1 MLIEKSYVS
10 QLVNSLNKANY
21 HYHTL
26 DDPIMADHEYDAML
40 KELKAIETKHPELI
54 RPDSPTQHVGYKVLS
69 KFTAVK
75 HSVPMLS
82 LGNVFSK
89 EELFQFTD
97 RVEKELNTDSVEYAV
112 EVKLDGLAVS
122 IWYIDGVYTRA
133 ATRGD
138 GETGEDV
145 TENVRTIH
153 NVPKL
158 LTCRPTVPKLLEVR
172 GEVLMPK
179 AGFEKLNREQEAKGE
194 KLFANPRNAAAGS
207 LRQLDSAVTA
217 SRPLGFYPYGI
228 AQIESDEEVTILD
241 IYHGLGSLS
250 MMGFDVPEH
259 RWLDTS
265 PEEIWNTIEQIE
277 RIRPDLPYEIDG
289 VVIKVNLIRDQ
300 LKLGFL
306 SREPRWAMA
315 YKFPAIEA
323 ITTIKS
329 VVWQVG
335 RTGVLTPVAR
345 LTPVNVGGVM
355 VSNVT
360 LNNIQEIQRLDLRVS
375 DTISI
380 YRAGDVIPKVGKNLA
395 CRGDYNPPLI
405 TLPKVCPSCG
415 YDVVVPEGEVLA
427 RCINTYTCPAQ
438 LVEAVRHFVSRDAMD
453 IDGFGDQLAEVLVN
467 AKIIEDVSDV
477 FILENNKEMI
487 MNLDKMGETSVNK
500 LLQAIDYS
508 KAVTLDRLIYAI
520 GIRGVGKSTS
530 KMLAKHF
537 GNISALMNADIT
549 ELTALPD
556 IGPTVG
562 TSIYRSF
569 RSGYLD
575 RIVSKLFEN
584 GLYIKVDASLNIPLA
599 GSNWVITGT
608 FEEFNRDTIIDRLER
623 LGAIVSGSVSSRT
636 THLLAGENAGSK
648 LAKAAELGVEIVN
661 EKEVIDLLKKHGV
674 EI

>member
-54 RPDSPTQHVGYKVLS
+54 RPDSPTQNVGYKIS
-69 KFTAVK
+69 TKFEPVK
-75 HSVPMLS
+75 HVVPMLS
-82 LGNVFSK
+82 LSNVFNK
-89 EELFQFTD
+89 EELFAFLE
-97 RVEKELNTDSVEYAV
+97 RVKKELGFDKIRYTV
-112 EVKLDGLAVS
+112 EVKLDGLAIS
-122 IWYIDGVYTRA
+122 IWYVDGVYTKA
-133 ATRGD
+133 CTRGD
-138 GETGEDV
+138 GEVGEDV

-158 LTCRPTVPKLLEVR
+158 LTNGYVPKLLEVR
-172 GEVLMPK
+172 GEVLMPR
-179 AGFEKLNREQEAKGE
+179 AGFDKLNREQEAKGE

-207 LRQLDSAVTA
+207 LRQLDSNVTA
-217 SRPLGFYPYGI
+217 TRPLGFYPYGI
-228 AQIESDEEVTILD
+228 AQLEGSDTVPID
-241 IYHGLGSLS
+241 IYHGLSWLAVF
-250 MMGFDVPEH
+250 GFDVPQH
-259 RWLDTS
+259 RYLEDD
-265 PEEIWNTIEQIE
+265 PEDIWNTIE
-277 RIRPDLPYEIDG
+277 RIGIMRPELPYDIDG
-289 VVIKVNLIRDQ
+289 AVIKVNALRDQ
-300 LKLGFL
+300 VTLGFL
-306 SREPRWAMA
+306 SREPRWATA
-315 YKFPAIEA
+315 YKYPAEEA

-537 GNISALMNADIT
+537 GNISALMDADIT